1 VSWLKSQKW
10 GIRLAGIWFV
20 VAGITSLLSL
30 SFQGLPQL
38 LAILATAAGVLILMD
53 R

>member
-10 GIRLAGIWFV
+10 GIRVAAVWFILYGV
-20 VAGITSLLSL
+20 DQFVSFKFARWPELLGS
-30 SFQGLPQL
+30 
-38 LAILATAAGVLILMD
+38 LAIAAGVLILMD